1 MVLIIPASLVL
12 ICVILFALLLRRGG
26 VAEICKRIRKMAVW
40 LLSFSVACIV
50 GVVLLIT
57 TFSYTSD
64 YFNSVLSPEF
74 ITETR
79 LVLKAVF
86 GSESVF
92 TSLQMLGA
100 LSLFLFTF
108 ASCAFGVYGVCV
120 LLLRR
125 AESGNGGVAD
135 YKENAQDMPVAFS
148 VRRFALLSRYLL

>member
-1 MVLIIPASLVL
+1 MVWIIPVLLIL
-12 ICVILFALLLRRGG
+12 ICVVVVALLLRRGG

-40 LLSFSVACIV
+40 LLSFSVACFV
-50 GVVLLIT
+50 GVVLLLS
-57 TFSYTSD
+57 TFAYSSD
-64 YFNSVLSPEF
+64 YFSSVLSPEF

-92 TSLQMLGA
+92 TSLQMLGT

-125 AESGNGGVAD
+125 AEYGNDSVND
-135 YKENAQDMPVAFS
+135 YRENVQDLPNAFS